1 MNRFL
6 RILLYLTILLN
17 CIPDAFAARFRVSD
31 EYVTVFAEPERIT
44 NLGRA
49 YRGEVYESE
58 GTDGS
63 MFVFTFH
70 GRKAYIASYCC
81 EMVDEGS
88 SVTAAD
94 GDGSSQQSQT
104 SVAQRQPA
112 SEPVAEG
119 RESVEPLQENNM
131 DNRIEYV
138 EESGDGAASGAH
150 MPGWI
155 TGIIS
160 LMMLLGIAV
169 GLWSLFGP
177 KSCENFFDSLAGTRV
192 TWCSKATYFRPLIF
206 VFVAGAAFGVTHN
219 FYVAFALPV
228 AYEIILL
235 CMRAKK
241 LGGLR
246 PAVVEAFFLLFH
258 GIGYLIFCW
267 LFLAAVFLAGGSSKG
282 SNSKKSA
289 TSTTV
294 VGDAAIM
301 LPALPATNALF
312 IATPSILT
320 ITAKHSKD
328 SKKRSRVHEPYFFFL
343 LLDSLCRKIIRRDYS
358 EATAMRWVI
367 DASSPPLVETVAR

>member
-17 CIPDAFAARFRVSD
+17 CIPDAFADRFRVSD

-44 NLGRA
+44 DLGRA

-131 DNRIEYV
+131 NNRIEYV

-241 LGGLR
+241 LG
-246 PAVVEAFFLLFH
+246 
-258 GIGYLIFCW
+258 
-267 LFLAAVFLAGGSSKG
+267 
-282 SNSKKSA
+282 
-289 TSTTV
+289 
-294 VGDAAIM
+294 
-301 LPALPATNALF
+301 
-312 IATPSILT
+312 
-320 ITAKHSKD
+320 
-328 SKKRSRVHEPYFFFL
+328 
-343 LLDSLCRKIIRRDYS
+343 
-358 EATAMRWVI
+358 
-367 DASSPPLVETVAR
+367 

>member
-17 CIPDAFAARFRVSD
+17 CIPDAFADRFRVSD

-88 SVTAAD
+88 S
-94 GDGSSQQSQT
+94 QQSQT

-131 DNRIEYV
+131 DDRIEYV

-219 FYVAFALPV
+219 FYVAFALP
-228 AYEIILL
+228 
-235 CMRAKK
+235 
-241 LGGLR
+241 
-246 PAVVEAFFLLFH
+246 
-258 GIGYLIFCW
+258 
-267 LFLAAVFLAGGSSKG
+267 AARRKALTL
-282 SNSKKSA
+282 KSA
-289 TSTTV
+289 TSTTA

-328 SKKRSRVHEPYFFFL
+328 SKKISRVYEPYLFFL
-343 LLDSLCRKIIRRDYS
+343 LLDSLCRKIIRCDYS

>member
-1 MNRFL
+1 MN
-6 RILLYLTILLN
+6 
-17 CIPDAFAARFRVSD
+17 
-31 EYVTVFAEPERIT
+31 
-44 NLGRA
+44 
-49 YRGEVYESE
+49 
-58 GTDGS
+58 
-63 MFVFTFH
+63 
-70 GRKAYIASYCC
+70 
-81 EMVDEGS
+81 
-88 SVTAAD
+88 
-94 GDGSSQQSQT
+94 
-104 SVAQRQPA
+104 
-112 SEPVAEG
+112 
-119 RESVEPLQENNM
+119 
-131 DNRIEYV
+131 NRIEYV

-246 PAVVEAFFLLFH
+246 PEVVEAFFLLFH

-282 SNSKKSA
+282 SNSKK
-289 TSTTV
+289 
-294 VGDAAIM
+294 
-301 LPALPATNALF
+301 
-312 IATPSILT
+312 
-320 ITAKHSKD
+320 
-328 SKKRSRVHEPYFFFL
+328 
-343 LLDSLCRKIIRRDYS
+343 RDVNHRCGRCCYS
-358 EATAMRWVI
+358 
-367 DASSPPLVETVAR
+367 S

>member
-81 EMVDEGS
+81 EMVDE
-88 SVTAAD
+88 
-94 GDGSSQQSQT
+94 GSSQQSQT

-246 PAVVEAFFLLFH
+246 PAVVEAFFC
-258 GIGYLIFCW
+258 Y
-267 LFLAAVFLAGGSSKG
+267 
-282 SNSKKSA
+282 
-289 TSTTV
+289 ST
-294 VGDAAIM
+294 A
-301 LPALPATNALF
+301 
-312 IATPSILT
+312 
-320 ITAKHSKD
+320 
-328 SKKRSRVHEPYFFFL
+328 
-343 LLDSLCRKIIRRDYS
+343 
-358 EATAMRWVI
+358 
-367 DASSPPLVETVAR
+367 

>member
-81 EMVDEGS
+81 EMVD
-88 SVTAAD
+88 
-94 GDGSSQQSQT
+94 DGSSQQSQT

-112 SEPVAEG
+112 SEPVAKG

-258 GIGYLIFCW
+258 GIGYLIFVGC
-267 LFLAAVFLAGGSSKG
+267 FLPQCFLPAARRKALTL
-282 SNSKKSA
+282 KSA
-289 TSTTV
+289 TSITA

-301 LPALPATNALF
+301 LLALPATNALF

-328 SKKRSRVHEPYFFFL
+328 SKK
-343 LLDSLCRKIIRRDYS
+343 K
-358 EATAMRWVI
+358 
-367 DASSPPLVETVAR
+367 

>member
-1 MNRFL
+1 
-6 RILLYLTILLN
+6 
-17 CIPDAFAARFRVSD
+17 
-31 EYVTVFAEPERIT
+31 
-44 NLGRA
+44 
-49 YRGEVYESE
+49 
-58 GTDGS
+58 

-104 SVAQRQPA
+104 SVAQRQPV

-282 SNSKKSA
+282 SNSKKRDVNHRCGRCCYYVA
-289 TSTTV
+289 
-294 VGDAAIM
+294 G
-301 LPALPATNALF
+301 
-312 IATPSILT
+312 TPSDQCSFHRHT
-320 ITAKHSKD
+320 
-328 SKKRSRVHEPYFFFL
+328 VHP
-343 LLDSLCRKIIRRDYS
+343 DDYC
-358 EATAMRWVI
+358 
-367 DASSPPLVETVAR
+367 ETFKG

>member
-49 YRGEVYESE
+49 YRGEVYDSE

-282 SNSKKSA
+282 SNSKKRDVNHRCGRCCYYVA
-289 TSTTV
+289 
-294 VGDAAIM
+294 G
-301 LPALPATNALF
+301 
-312 IATPSILT
+312 TPSDQCSFHRHT
-320 ITAKHSKD
+320 
-328 SKKRSRVHEPYFFFL
+328 VHP
-343 LLDSLCRKIIRRDYS
+343 DDYC
-358 EATAMRWVI
+358 
-367 DASSPPLVETVAR
+367 ETFKG